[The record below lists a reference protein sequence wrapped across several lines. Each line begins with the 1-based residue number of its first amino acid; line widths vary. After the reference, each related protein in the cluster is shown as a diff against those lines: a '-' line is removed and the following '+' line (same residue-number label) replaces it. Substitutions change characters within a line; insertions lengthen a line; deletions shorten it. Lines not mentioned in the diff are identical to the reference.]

1 MLSLAGFLSRVD
13 YKFDGYDLNDL
24 SIPAAGGSSFNQP
37 SINAP
42 AAALCDRG
50 DGTVNRFFQ
59 QVNLFATLFRHRR
72 TVVASGIPT
81 PFPPLGLPLVPDR
94 RVAGRVRCVSQH
106 ELRRL
111 CRLPPS
117 PVPGLLDGTLSQ
129 ANLLNFA
136 HDNTMIAHELG
147 HNITQHLTFVR
158 DPSWCGQVICPVP
171 AGWLWFHDLADAWGA
186 HLESTDCIGG
196 WVAKNLG
203 GTNHSRYCSP
213 QNEAVG
219 TPPHHSEAGQLPRRL
234 WVKTPFDA
242 SNPGD
247 DFPKKEAAPPMEL
260 RVLARPGGGRGA
272 LACAPRHAEQVPA
285 VRPPA
290 VRGPLAAARARA
302 HGQSRVHPRRVD
314 AERLRATLG
323 PGQGDGAPVGGS
335 ARRAAPRP
343 SLTTAPTRR
352 AR

>member
-1 MLSLAGFLSRVD
+1 MILPAMWNQQNGRFLLWVDGEDGALLKLEPLIAAAQGPAYTRDPGVGTTVVRFDVDPAAPDADGNLVYVLSLAGFLSRVD

-81 PFPPLGLPLVPDR
+81 PFPPLGFPWYPTVESPGVCGAYLNMNFGAC
-94 RVAGRVRCVSQH
+94 AGYRH
-106 ELRRL
+106 RL
-111 CRLPPS
+111 CPDFS
-117 PVPGLLDGTLSQ
+117 DGTLSQ

-158 DPSWCGQVICPVP
+158 DPSWCGQAICPVP

-196 WVAKNLG
+196 LG
-203 GTNHSRYCSP
+203 G
-213 QNEAVG
+213 E
-219 TPPHHSEAGQLPRRL
+219 EPRRDE
-234 WVKTPFDA
+234 PQ
-242 SNPGD
+242 P
-247 DFPKKEAAPPMEL
+247 
-260 RVLARPGGGRGA
+260 VL
-272 LACAPRHAEQVPA
+272 
-285 VRPPA
+285 
-290 VRGPLAAARARA
+290 LAA
-302 HGQSRVHPRRVD
+302 
-314 AERLRATLG
+314 E
-323 PGQGDGAPVGGS
+323 
-335 ARRAAPRP
+335 
-343 SLTTAPTRR
+343 
-352 AR
+352 